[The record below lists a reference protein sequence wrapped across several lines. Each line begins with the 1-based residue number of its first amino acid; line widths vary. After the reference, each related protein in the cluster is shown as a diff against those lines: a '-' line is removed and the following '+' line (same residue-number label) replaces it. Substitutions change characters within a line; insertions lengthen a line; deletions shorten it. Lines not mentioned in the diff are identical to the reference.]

1 MNSNSDAATDT
12 SPPSPDNRGATISVS
27 KLRSGYAAGPDIF
40 SDVELTARPGEV
52 TTLLGPNG
60 CGKSTL
66 LRSISRLLE
75 PREGSVEVDGRNVY
89 DLRPKEAAQIIALQP
104 QTPIA
109 PDGLSVGELVARGR
123 YPHRARWRG
132 ESAHDRAV
140 IDKAAH
146 EAELTELMDRD
157 VASLSGG
164 QRQRAWFAM
173 ALAQE
178 TPVLLLDEPTTYL
191 DPAHAIDML
200 GLVKKVAREGR
211 TVVMVLHDLMLAGMF
226 SDRMVMMRDGAVN
239 CDGSPAEVLTPA
251 NLEAVYGL
259 DAEIIDDPQGGC
271 PIIVPRG
278 SFNGRV
284 AAGGC

>member
-1 MNSNSDAATDT
+1 MNAKSDAVRHH
-12 SPPSPDNRGATISVS
+12 SPDSPLRRRATITVS
-27 KLRSGYAAGPDIF
+27 GLRSGYGAGPDIF
-40 SDVELTARPGEV
+40 SGVNLTARPGEV

-66 LRSISRLLE
+66 LRSISRLLA
-75 PREGSVEVDGRNVY
+75 PREGDVEIDGRNVY

-123 YPHRARWRG
+123 YPHRARWRA
-132 ESAHDRAV
+132 ETEHDRAV
-140 IDKAAH
+140 IAMAARS
-146 EAELTELMDRD
+146 AELTELVDRD

-200 GLVKKVAREGR
+200 TLVRKVAREGR
-211 TVVMVLHDLMLAGMF
+211 TVIMVLHDLMLAGMF
-226 SDRMVMMRDGAVN
+226 SDRMVMMRDGAVK
-239 CDGSPAEVLTPA
+239 CDGSPAEVLTPDT
-251 NLEAVYGL
+251 LEAVYGL
-259 DAEIIDDPQGGC
+259 DAEIIEDPQGGC

-278 SFNGRV
+278 SFHHRD
-284 AAGGC
+284 

>member
-1 MNSNSDAATDT
+1 MNSKSNASTELASDSTI
-12 SPPSPDNRGATISVS
+12 SGGATITVS
-27 KLRSGYAAGPDIF
+27 GLRSGYSAGPDIF
-40 SDVELTARPGEV
+40 SGVGLTASPGEV

-75 PREGSVEVDGRNVY
+75 PREGTVEVDGKNVY
-89 DLRPKEAAQIIALQP
+89 DIRPKDAAQVIALQP

-132 ESAHDRAV
+132 ESAHDREV

-146 EAELTELMDRD
+146 EAELTDLMDRD

-200 GLVKKVAREGR
+200 NLVRKVAREGR
-211 TVVMVLHDLMLAGMF
+211 TVIMVLHDLMLAGMF
-226 SDRMVMMRDGAVN
+226 SDRMVMMRDGAVK
-239 CDGSPAEVLTPA
+239 CDGPPADVLTPA
-251 NLEAVYGL
+251 NLEDVYGL

-278 SFNGRV
+278 SFNGR
-284 AAGGC
+284 